1 MIQRL
6 SDEQKYDL
14 VRDFEKTLINAG
26 ATEIAHATSDFLFGI
41 NTADRFYIPQLEKMQ
56 EEIATLRS
64 LIDAQKEIATLTAK
78 HERLVKVA
86 STHIAFPT
94 SRSRQ
99 ELKNLLTEQ
108 RESK

>member
-26 ATEIAHATSDFLFGI
+26 ATEIAHATSDFLCGI

-56 EEIATLRS
+56 EEIATL
-64 LIDAQKEIATLTAK
+64 TAK
-78 HERLVKVA
+78 HERLVKA
-86 STHIAFPT
+86 SYKFNGYILMNPVKGFDVPDDIYKPFVKA
-94 SRSRQ
+94 
-99 ELKNLLTEQ
+99 LTES
-108 RESK
+108 EGE